1 MNSLRTTY
9 TFEDMKGIFTSGSGI
24 EQVLKR
30 KKIVIPQSNT
40 FDNWRACKLL
50 LIIATGFHC

>member
-1 MNSLRTTY
+1 
-9 TFEDMKGIFTSGSGI
+9 MKGIFTSGSDI

-30 KKIVIPQSNT
+30 KKIAIPQSNT
-40 FDNWRACKLL
+40 FDDWRACKLL

>member
-1 MNSLRTTY
+1 
-9 TFEDMKGIFTSGSGI
+9 MKGIFTSGSGI

-30 KKIVIPQSNT
+30 KQIVIPQSNT

-50 LIIATGFHC
+50 LIIATGFRC